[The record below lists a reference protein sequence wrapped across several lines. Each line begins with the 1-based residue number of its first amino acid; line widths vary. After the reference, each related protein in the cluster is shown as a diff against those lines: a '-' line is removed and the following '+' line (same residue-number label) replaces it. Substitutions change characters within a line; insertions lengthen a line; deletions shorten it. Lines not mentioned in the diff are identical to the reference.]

1 MIPGQNKP
9 TDTFQKA
16 ARHVR
21 PGGAL
26 VVTTADPISTLPE
39 LLRRLWRISL
49 VSSDES
55 FEVQA
60 SIGAEVFGRH
70 LANLPGV
77 LRPSKDW
84 VIDNVLHPWP
94 KTWAFGVDTAILQ
107 AKEEFH
113 FLGSSPRF
121 LLDYRWYKSIVGA
134 AFDFNQI
141 ALTQWETFKF
151 STLDCRVSIPP
162 QVGVS
167 EIHAGSLL
175 ASRVN
180 DLVYDMWS
188 SNSYDEWAR
197 LAEVLTEIKLMIATI
212 DGLEGTAQ
220 SLDDFIGKFPKV
232 MDGDVLADL
241 ASFESWWG
249 RGQQYLSFI
258 RKKDYRPDWTK
269 CLVN

>member
-1 MIPGQNKP
+1 M
-9 TDTFQKA
+9 
-16 ARHVR
+16 
-21 PGGAL
+21 
-26 VVTTADPISTLPE
+26 
-39 LLRRLWRISL
+39 
-49 VSSDES
+49 
-55 FEVQA
+55 
-60 SIGAEVFGRH
+60 
-70 LANLPGV
+70 
-77 LRPSKDW
+77 
-84 VIDNVLHPWP
+84 DNVLNPWP

-258 RKKDYRPDWTK
+258 RKKDYRPDWTEG
-269 CLVN
+269 LGS